1 MKLVKSSVLSLLGLA
16 LGFSVLSG
24 CSAMKTDDPE
34 PDHAGRVT
42 GLGRTLT
49 KGQDVATDSYIS
61 QINSELARIKGDGG
75 EYPATIEEAK
85 KSLKFPDEMW
95 VDKAT
100 QKPLVYNPATG
111 TVSR

>member
-1 MKLVKSSVLSLLGLA
+1 MKIVKSSLLSLLGLA
-16 LGFSVLSG
+16 ISFGSLSG

-75 EYPATIEEAK
+75 EFPATLEDAK
-85 KSLKFPDEMW
+85 RTLKFPEEMW

-100 QKPLVYNPATG
+100 KKPLVYNPQTG